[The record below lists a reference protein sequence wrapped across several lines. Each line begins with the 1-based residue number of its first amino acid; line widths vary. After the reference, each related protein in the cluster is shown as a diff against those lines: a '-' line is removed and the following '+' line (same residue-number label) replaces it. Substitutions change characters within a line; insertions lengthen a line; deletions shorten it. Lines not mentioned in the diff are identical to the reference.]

1 MVPGPTTECAPA
13 CHASATAL
21 CDVPVRKIAGG
32 GGGGGGGGASGAVPN
47 KCSSDGDG
55 RFQIFGVGGRR
66 IVRRGWVGVD
76 YKLVLSGYVA
86 AFDVY
91 WFRCR
96 RW

>member
-1 MVPGPTTECAPA
+1 MGRGILARV
-13 CHASATAL
+13 
-21 CDVPVRKIAGG
+21 VR
-32 GGGGGGGGASGAVPN
+32 GGGGGASGAVPN
-47 KCSSDGDG
+47 KCSTDGAG
-55 RFQIFGVGGRR
+55 RFKIFCVGGRR